1 MFIVLIWLLM
11 IFYPLRKL
19 LSVIGLNGFSLLLSV
34 FWCLLLFTLIY
45 PMGIVVQVSIATLC
59 AYLSIGGLL
68 LVRNDELQLEEI
80 IEDIDQLKD
89 EELSER
95 LEQLNTEGRAALLHL
110 ATKERRQLT
119 DYTDTVSEIGY
130 SASEL
135 SSTSCALAGN
145 TLQQSQATGS
155 IAAAV
160 TEISH
165 SIEEVMTRMKETHL
179 SADQSCIEGEK
190 GRDTIE
196 QVRDHMN
203 EVASC
208 VDRTHDQLTSLD
220 QQTEKVSVASMVISS
235 IAEQTNLLAL
245 NAAIEAARA
254 GEHGRGFSVVAEEVR
269 ALANRS
275 QESAREISITLEA
288 MQSQMLAVK
297 EGMDQV
303 MSRTQLTL
311 EGADG
316 AQQALATIAACTQNV
331 SDMVLAISEATSQ
344 QNEAARDIS
353 ERVEEVAVAAG
364 ENSRVAEQS
373 SSIAKHLYELCQIEE
388 ASHA

>member
-34 FWCLLLFTLIY
+34 LWCLLLFTLIY
-45 PMGIVVQVSIATLC
+45 PIGTVLQVSIAILC

>member
-1 MFIVLIWLLM
+1 M
-11 IFYPLRKL
+11 ILYALRKM
-19 LSVIGLNGFSLLLSV
+19 LSVIGLNGLALLLA
-34 FWCLLLFTLIY
+34 LLWSLFLVLLIY
-45 PMGIVVQVSIATLC
+45 PMHPLVPASMAVLC

-68 LVRNDELQLEEI
+68 LVRNDELQLEQI

-89 EELSER
+89 EELSQR

-110 ATKERRQLT
+110 ATKERRQLDDFT
-119 DYTDTVSEIGY
+119 GTVSEIGY

-135 SSTSCALAGN
+135 SSTSCALASN

-165 SIEEVMTRMKETHL
+165 SIEEVTSRMHETHV
-179 SADQSCIEGEK
+179 SADQSCLEGEK
-190 GRDTIE
+190 GRETIE
-196 QVRDHMN
+196 QVRDYMN

-220 QQTEKVSVASMVISS
+220 EQTEKVSVASMVISS

-275 QESAREISITLEA
+275 QESAREISTTLEA
-288 MQSQMLAVK
+288 MQSQMQAVK

-311 EGADG
+311 QGADG
-316 AQQALATIAACTQNV
+316 AQKALATIAECTQNV
-331 SDMVLAISEATSQ
+331 SDMVLAITAATSQ

-373 SSIAKHLYELCQIEE
+373 SSIAKHLYELCQTEE